1 MQRTLFKIPKMDCP
15 SEERM
20 IRMAIENQ
28 SGVKKLEFDI
38 PLRQMTLYHEGT
50 PEKFSQL
57 MAPLNFGTEIVSSES
72 LAQGEGPRP
81 DGDSSSAGE
90 ASVLKI
96 LLGINAAMFFF
107 EFILGWIS
115 DSTGLVADSLD
126 MFADATVY
134 GISLYAVGH
143 AVTRQKRA
151 ASLSGYLQL
160 ILALAAMSEVLRRFF
175 YGSEPQSI
183 YMMGVATLALVANA
197 SCMFLLYRHR
207 GGGAHMKASWIFS
220 TNDVIANCGVIL
232 AGILVYFTH
241 SNIPDLV
248 IGSVIGL
255 VVLRGAFTIL
265 KMSRV
270 SEAAN

>member
-1 MQRTLFKIPKMDCP
+1 MDCP

-28 SGVKKLEFDI
+28 HGVQKLEFDI
-38 PLRQMTLYHEGT
+38 PQRLMTLYHDGA

-57 MAPLNFGTEIVSSES
+57 MQPLNFGTEIVSSET
-72 LAQGEGPRP
+72 LAQGEEQRLSP
-81 DGDSSSAGE
+81 DNASAAGE
-90 ASVLKI
+90 AKVLWI
-96 LLGINAAMFFF
+96 LLGINASMFLF
-107 EFILGWIS
+107 EMVLGWLS

-143 AVTRQKRA
+143 AATRQKRA
-151 ASLSGYLQL
+151 ARLSGYLQF
-160 ILALAAMSEVLRRFF
+160 ILAVGAMSEVLRRFF
-175 YGSEPQSI
+175 YGSDPESQ
-183 YMMGVATLALVANA
+183 YMIGVAALALIANA

-248 IGSVIGL
+248 IGSIIGV

-265 KMSRV
+265 KMSRAD
-270 SEAAN
+270 EAASN